1 MCDGLEGLARVS
13 DMWTGGLV
21 GSEVELS
28 FLRVPR
34 SLIPEDVEARTE
46 WLFRLWAEVDSWV
59 VGRES

>member
-46 WLFRLWAEVDSWV
+46 WLFRLWAEVTRGS
-59 VGRES
+59 